1 MPSTIEQVHR
11 EFKDRGLAVVA
22 VDIQESRRKVQKWVS
37 DHELSFTVVLDPDG
51 KVTQA
56 YEVTATPTVFVIGR
70 DGRLVGKAL
79 GNKEW
84 STGAGRALL
93 TALTR
98 S

>member
-11 EFKDRGLAVVA
+11 EFKDRGLTVVA

-37 DHELSFTVVLDPDG
+37 DQGLSFTVLLDPDG

-56 YEVTATPTVFVIGR
+56 YEVTATPTVFMIGR

-84 STGAGRALL
+84 NTGAGRALL